1 MVRIHFQKRYHMK
14 QPNINEMFHS
24 IQKLKASSF
33 FSSGGSRWH
42 IKHTSEEP
50 LDLKKFNSININ
62 MTVCPFNQNQPK
74 HIKYYSISKPNK

>member
-1 MVRIHFQKRYHMK
+1 MK

-33 FSSGGSRWH
+33 FSSGGSQWH
-42 IKHTSEEP
+42 IKYTSKEP
-50 LDLKKFNSININ
+50 LDLKKPNRGASYSININ

-74 HIKYYSISKPNK
+74 HIEYYSISKTNK